1 MSKSSHRM
9 HFKYL
14 DGLRG
19 IAALFVVLYHL
30 WQFVITRPD
39 LGQPPGWF
47 KVLSMLKLGP
57 FAVSVFIVL
66 SGYCLMLPIAR
77 LEQPALAGGL
87 AQFIQRRA
95 RRILPAYYAA
105 LAASI
110 GLVIAAPGLRAPT
123 GSQWDIALPA
133 LTPAS
138 ILTHITLT
146 HNLFEEW
153 QWTINPPLWSAAL
166 EWQIYFVFAL
176 ALLAI
181 WRRGGPI
188 AALGAAYGLG
198 LLPILFGMSYLGS
211 WFLGLFAIG
220 MIAAAINVAPSPAF
234 RWLRSRAP
242 WGVIAGA
249 AGLSFGALIL
259 MPPSLVHLHSAIM
272 DSWVGVAT
280 AALLIKCTSQLL
292 QHNRL
297 PPGLGFLS
305 SSVFVGLGRISY
317 SLYLTHYPIIALVFL
332 LLLPRGFGPVGLF
345 AALLL
350 VGLPVM
356 LGVAYAMYRA
366 FERPLMRPAVSGQAI
381 GNNVLGGE
389 APADP
394 A

>member
-1 MSKSSHRM
+1 MGRTKVDIVMSKSSHRM

-47 KVLSMLKLGP
+47 KVLSVLKLGP

-110 GLVIAAPGLRAPT
+110 GLMIAAPGLRAPT

-146 HNLFEEW
+146 HNLFEKW

-198 LLPILFGMSYLGS
+198 LLPILFGM
-211 WFLGLFAIG
+211 
-220 MIAAAINVAPSPAF
+220 
-234 RWLRSRAP
+234 
-242 WGVIAGA
+242 
-249 AGLSFGALIL
+249 
-259 MPPSLVHLHSAIM
+259 
-272 DSWVGVAT
+272 
-280 AALLIKCTSQLL
+280 
-292 QHNRL
+292 
-297 PPGLGFLS
+297 
-305 SSVFVGLGRISY
+305 
-317 SLYLTHYPIIALVFL
+317 
-332 LLLPRGFGPVGLF
+332 
-345 AALLL
+345 
-350 VGLPVM
+350 
-356 LGVAYAMYRA
+356 
-366 FERPLMRPAVSGQAI
+366 
-381 GNNVLGGE
+381 
-389 APADP
+389 
-394 A
+394 